1 MPCPDCVNVS
11 LNRRRPFA
19 TDEIRQAVESTLLA
33 DARLSKNAA
42 GDQAPEHGGYQSHS
56 DVLTLQPRDLR
67 RTDRPVLASL
77 PPSPKTDSEFLV
89 PRPYLMTSKAAWTAL
104 DFAIA
109 FCCGSMAAFPLQ
121 GHLLILL
128 AIIEA
133 GLFACCVAAL
143 TRIFQLHP
151 FECVQTVTSEL
162 LLIILSVSLAA
173 NGVDGL
179 LRSLVSSTAASLLL
193 EVLLTSSALVLCR
206 VLWRRRSEANF
217 RRDIAGRNIL
227 IVGADPIGRDV
238 KDYLASLRHMGFRF
252 KGFIALKEDS
262 DNTSIGDSE
271 IVGDIDNVISLAKSM
286 FVDEIIFTHRPTTT
300 NILSEVLAQ
309 ARTVGIDVRLI
320 PSLTETLKSRADV
333 ESLGNLPTIVLHR
346 HKRRA
351 VSNFVKRVID
361 VVLGSVGLV
370 LASPLFLIIAALIK
384 LQSPGPVFYKSKRV
398 GYKGTTFYCYKF
410 RSMNQN
416 ADSVRDQLAHLNE
429 RHDILFKIAKDPR
442 VTTVGAFLRKY
453 SIDELPQLWNVLI
466 GDMSLVGPR
475 PSIRSEVAQYK
486 TAHLRRLDVIPGMT
500 GLWQVEARQD
510 PSFESY
516 VKLDSRYVKDW
527 SIWLDFKILARTFG
541 AVLRGTGT

>member
-1 MPCPDCVNVS
+1 M
-11 LNRRRPFA
+11 
-19 TDEIRQAVESTLLA
+19 
-33 DARLSKNAA
+33 
-42 GDQAPEHGGYQSHS
+42 
-56 DVLTLQPRDLR
+56 
-67 RTDRPVLASL
+67 
-77 PPSPKTDSEFLV
+77 
-89 PRPYLMTSKAAWTAL
+89 
-104 DFAIA
+104 
-109 FCCGSMAAFPLQ
+109 
-121 GHLLILL
+121 
-128 AIIEA
+128 
-133 GLFACCVAAL
+133 
-143 TRIFQLHP
+143 
-151 FECVQTVTSEL
+151 
-162 LLIILSVSLAA
+162 
-173 NGVDGL
+173 
-179 LRSLVSSTAASLLL
+179 
-193 EVLLTSSALVLCR
+193 
-206 VLWRRRSEANF
+206 
-217 RRDIAGRNIL
+217 
-227 IVGADPIGRDV
+227 
-238 KDYLASLRHMGFRF
+238 
-252 KGFIALKEDS
+252 
-262 DNTSIGDSE
+262 
-271 IVGDIDNVISLAKSM
+271 
-286 FVDEIIFTHRPTTT
+286 
-300 NILSEVLAQ
+300 
-309 ARTVGIDVRLI
+309 
-320 PSLTETLKSRADV
+320 

-410 RSMNQN
+410 RSMIQN